1 MNLDV
6 NTSIDAAWAE
16 LQRTKFR
23 RNDSSNLGYV
33 APVDSVDDPADDL
46 QEGNGP
52 ALNPTEALTIS
63 SQKEFVRYL
72 VDKKKHSEE
81 YTRNDV
87 EVAFGDAIGGNS
99 DFLTTSYISF
109 YQDRNVARW
118 DEFKKAGIFR
128 KVIHFQ
134 EECLYEVAK
143 SCLSN
148 AQHFSV
154 KLFLT
159 RFPLS
164 KELQMLTILYI
175 YNIILQPRIFTT
187 ILPLILTYFS
197 FCVMV
202 VYSYRIILANFE
214 LEFSI
219 ENIIPLL
226 AVKDDMNPILVHYFR
241 SKNSLT
247 YTVFFFSCVVYL
259 LSLPISGAGSSLIT
273 IVSLLFL
280 LLSALIQLTIRE
292 KRFSSL
298 LVLTYLINFE
308 LPVQLP
314 PLLLLTL
321 IALSF
326 AKLVFVYIRRGL
338 GMRIWPPIFFLM
350 WGQTFLAARHYTSL
364 NTAFVSSLDSAFV
377 KGFFLLFSVILFIL
391 FLRKYIIHIILP
403 SLFYVLFL
411 YPYTLFSIIAYFLLT
426 LLSVLISRYLGEYRL
441 YNWILS
447 SNPFDVTFS
456 RVMWTGLS
464 LLLLIS
470 VIKGFMQSSRK
481 LPPLTW
487 DNYTEWCTPPEGWG
501 DANEAKYQLRC
512 LHLAGRN
519 VSVEGE
525 VLSVSL
531 KSRENPMEYYFSKLQ
546 MIYLGEGLKCIFGQN
561 TLSPEDCEAWR
572 GERDENIC
580 QCSKCSISMGTKF
593 NFEII
598 IETKHKDVSSKMKI
612 EASNNFINEIQ
623 ELSIH
628 QRIKIN
634 AEIVNPGSK
643 YVHLKLRC
651 IHKSDQPCS
660 SQGGINRDSCL
671 GYLQELLSINFKMS
685 LLDFTFI

>member
-1 MNLDV
+1 MNFEL
-6 NTSIDAAWAE
+6 NKSIDVAWAG
-16 LQRTKFR
+16 LQRAKFK
-23 RNDSSNLGYV
+23 RNDSRNRVGYI
-33 APVDSVDDPADDL
+33 APLDSVDDPADDV
-46 QEGNGP
+46 QEGDGP
-52 ALNPTEALTIS
+52 ALNPTEALTVS
-63 SQKEFVRYL
+63 SQKEFVQWLIDR
-72 VDKKKHSEE
+72 KNGSEE
-81 YTRNDV
+81 YTRDDV
-87 EVAFGDAIGGNS
+87 EVAFGEAIGDNS
-99 DFLTTSYISF
+99 GFLTTSYISF
-109 YQDRNVARW
+109 DQDRNVARW
-118 DEFKKAGIFR
+118 NEFKKAGIF
-128 KVIHFQ
+128 KKIIHFPKQ
-134 EECLYEVAK
+134 CLYEVFK

-202 VYSYRIILANFE
+202 VYSYRIILANYE

-219 ENIIPLL
+219 KNVFPLL
-226 AVKDDMNPILVHYFR
+226 AVEDDLTPILVHYFR

-259 LSLPISGAGSSLIT
+259 LSLPVSGTGSSLIT
-273 IVSLLFL
+273 IASLFFLFL
-280 LLSALIQLTIRE
+280 SSLIQLTVRE
-292 KRFSSL
+292 NKLSSL
-298 LVLTYLINFE
+298 LVLIYLVNFE

-326 AKLVFVYIRRGL
+326 TLVVCMYIRRGL
-338 GMRIWPPIFFLM
+338 GLRIWPPIFFLM
-350 WGQTFLAARHYTSL
+350 WGQTFLVARHYTSL
-364 NTAFVSSLDSAFV
+364 NTAVVSSLDSTYV
-377 KGFFLLFSVILFIL
+377 KGFFLLFSLVLFSL

-403 SLFYVLFL
+403 SVFYFLFL
-411 YPYTLFSIIAYFLLT
+411 YPSYTLLSITVFFLLT
-426 LLSVLISRYLGEYRL
+426 LFSVLISRYVGNHRL
-441 YNWILS
+441 YYWFLS

-456 RVMWTGLS
+456 RVMWAGLS

-470 VIKGFMQSSRK
+470 IVKGLIQSSRK

-487 DNYTEWCTPPEGWG
+487 NNYTEWCTPPEGWG

-525 VLSVSL
+525 VLSVIL
-531 KSRENPMEYYFSKLQ
+531 KNRENPMEYYFNKLQ

-561 TLSPEDCEAWR
+561 SLSQEDCEAWK
-572 GERDENIC
+572 GEGDENIC
-580 QCSKCSISMGTKF
+580 QYSKCSISMGAKYS
-593 NFEII
+593 FEII

-612 EASNNFINEIQ
+612 EASNNFMNEIQ

-628 QRIKIN
+628 QRIKVS

-643 YVHLKLRC
+643 YLHLKLKC

-660 SQGGINRDSCL
+660 SKGGLTRDS
-671 GYLQELLSINFKMS
+671 GIRYIQELLSTNFKMD
-685 LLDFTFI
+685 LL